1 MEQDAANFAVRRTVE
16 TSTRIPRASVAR
28 DGRTTSRARLTMGS
42 MREAMLGAR
51 EAWKKRKGA
60 KEKAKFAL
68 HVVRMAAAELVSTA
82 QLAPYAARA
91 WWDREASDVGPFRR
105 RGKRVRVWKGVPY
118 AADSR
123 QQRVDVYLPT
133 DVNDGGGSTTRTK
146 RPAALFVHGGTW
158 SSGCAWHYAPMAR
171 RLAEH
176 GVVVAVADYR
186 LYPNAT
192 MEDMTQDVLCA
203 MRWTVETAPKIGAD
217 PERVAVV
224 GHSAGAHLVAKAL
237 LLWDEETKAMKDRTK
252 QQQMEAKRPS
262 LFVGLAGVYDI
273 QKHYEYEAERNVHE
287 LSTMARAMGGPSN
300 FKKHSPALHVM
311 DVLKEHFRKADSHLP
326 PSKQDVQPAPT
337 PTQKLQLFGEG
348 IAARIGLAQ
357 PLHWANTVL
366 PEEPLLR
373 FPPTVLAG
381 SFKDV
386 VVPWYQSAE
395 FALHLHRAGIP
406 TRQLVYDNVGHGNF
420 VVDWW
425 SSSSAEELPHHSRDL
440 LALLQEGNW

>member
-1 MEQDAANFAVRRTVE
+1 
-16 TSTRIPRASVAR
+16 
-28 DGRTTSRARLTMGS
+28 MGS
-42 MREAMLGAR
+42 VRQAVLGAR

-60 KEKAKFAL
+60 TEKAWFVL
-68 HVVRMAAAELVSTA
+68 HVVRMAAMELVSTA
-82 QLAPYAARA
+82 RMAPYAARA
-91 WWDREASDVGPFRR
+91 WWDREASDVGPLRR

-118 AADSR
+118 ADESHV
-123 QQRVDVYLPT
+123 QRLDVYLPMET
-133 DVNDGGGSTTRTK
+133 NDVDETKTSRK

-171 RLAEH
+171 RLAEQN
-176 GVVVAVADYR
+176 VVVAVADYR

-192 MEDMTQDVLCA
+192 VEDMTQDVLCA
-203 MRWTVETAPKIGAD
+203 MRWTVENAAEIGAD

-237 LLWDEETKAMKDRTK
+237 LLWDEQTKAMKDRTK
-252 QQQMEAKRPS
+252 QQQMEANRPS

-300 FKKHSPALHVM
+300 FKKHSPMLQVM
-311 DVLKEHFRKADSHLP
+311 DVLNEHFRKAEPRLLP
-326 PSKQDVQPAPT
+326 PDQDIDPAQT
-337 PTQKLQLFGEG
+337 PAQKLKLFGEG
-348 IAARIGLAQ
+348 IAGRIGLVQ
-357 PLHWANTVL
+357 PLHSANVVL
-366 PEEPLLR
+366 PEEPLLQ
-373 FPPTVLAG
+373 FPPTVLAA

-395 FALHLHRAGIP
+395 FAFHLHRAGIP

-425 SSSSAEELPHHSRDL
+425 SGSSAEELPHHSRDL
-440 LALLQEGNW
+440 LALLQEGAW

>member
-1 MEQDAANFAVRRTVE
+1 MEKARYAWH
-16 TSTRIPRASVAR
+16 VAR
-28 DGRTTSRARLTMGS
+28 L
-42 MREAMLGAR
+42 
-51 EAWKKRKGA
+51 
-60 KEKAKFAL
+60 
-68 HVVRMAAAELVSTA
+68 AASELASAVGM
-82 QLAPYAARA
+82 APYAARA
-91 WWDREASDVGPFRR
+91 WWDREACDAGRLR
-105 RGKRVRVWKGVPY
+105 WRGRRVRVWKGAPY
-118 AADSR
+118 AGESR
-123 QQRVDVYLPT
+123 MQRLDVYLPT
-133 DVNDGGGSTTRTK
+133 ERNDVEGSTTSKK

-171 RLAEH
+171 RWAEQ
-176 GVVVAVADYR
+176 GVVAAVADYR

-192 MEDMTQDVLCA
+192 VEDMTQDVLSA
-203 MRWTVETAPKIGAD
+203 MRWIVENAIEIGAD

-237 LLWDEETKAMKDRTK
+237 LLWDERTKATEDRTK
-252 QQQMEAKRPS
+252 RQKMETNRPS
-262 LFVGLAGVYDI
+262 LFVGLAGVYDV

-311 DVLKEHFRKADSHLP
+311 DVWKEHFRNAAPHP
-326 PSKQDVQPAPT
+326 RPSDRDVRPVQAPGR
-337 PTQKLQLFGEG
+337 KLKLFGDG
-348 IAARIGLAQ
+348 IAARIGSVHS
-357 PLHWANTVL
+357 LHSADVVL

-373 FPPTVLAG
+373 FPPTVLAA

-395 FALHLHRAGIP
+395 FAFHLHRAGIP

-425 SSSSAEELPHHSRDL
+425 SGSSAEELPHHSRDL
-440 LALLQEGNW
+440 LALLQEGAW